1 MVKKT
6 SKKKKIKPKNPY
18 LSWLCFKCHQERS
31 SKKFGRVINS
41 ISLKCSLCDVYL
53 EIDGVD
59 DGNTKNS
66 VARCPDCSTFIR
78 TPLCFCGEAMLPC
91 SLTLEE
97 LEGYNP
103 IENDLPKPEV
113 KKSWW
118 EKL

>member
-6 SKKKKIKPKNPY
+6 SKKKKTKPKNPY
-18 LSWLCFKCHQERS
+18 LSWLCYKCHQEKS

-41 ISLKCSLCDVYL
+41 ITLKCSLCDVHL
-53 EIDGVD
+53 EIDNVNFGD
-59 DGNTKNS
+59 TKNS

-78 TPLCFCGEAMLPC
+78 TPLCHCGEAMLPC
-91 SLTLEE
+91 RTTLEE
-97 LEGYNP
+97 LDMSNP
-103 IENDLPKPEV
+103 IENDLPYPEV